1 MHHEDTSMSL
11 HQLPRSSL
19 IISHRGIRLA
29 LCAVLLAGLTAL
41 AKAQY
46 AEAAV
51 NSDAYSSSTTPVP
64 PAPRASA
71 SPVGVRLSEWKLEL
85 SQLTVPTGEV
95 VITVTNGGTMPHGFE
110 IEGQGVEKE
119 IEPIKVGATSTLR
132 LTLPPGT
139 YEVYCPI
146 GSGAHEEMGMIAHLE
161 VLGSVNLERLVT
173 DMKQGGYVICSATA
187 RPIPTRLIPI
197 RFIRP
202 T

>member
-1 MHHEDTSMSL
+1 MSL

-51 NSDAYSSSTTPVP
+51 NSEAYSSSTTPVP

-95 VITVTNGGTMPHGFE
+95 EITVTNGGTIPHGFE
-110 IEGQGVEKE
+110 IEGQGLEKE
-119 IEPIKVGATSTLR
+119 VDPIKVGATSTLR

-173 DMKQGGYVICSATA
+173 DMKQGGYVIVLRHGAT
-187 RPIPTRLIPI
+187 
-197 RFIRP
+197 F
-202 T
+202 